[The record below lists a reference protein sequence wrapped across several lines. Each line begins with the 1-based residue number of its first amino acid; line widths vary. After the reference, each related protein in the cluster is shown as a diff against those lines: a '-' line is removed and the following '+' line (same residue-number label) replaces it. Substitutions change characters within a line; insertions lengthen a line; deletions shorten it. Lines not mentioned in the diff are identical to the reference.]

1 MKCLNDFLNL
11 DGFIFDDEYNSICL
25 DRDHFTPGYLT
36 ALAGFIKAHNV
47 PEREFHA
54 SDEQI
59 SYLRTIGFHRELWQ
73 IGDNIN
79 RVNCG
84 RTYSPLTPLKS
95 PGEVDLANT
104 TINNCIRELVNHE
117 KSEGIASLLRVVGE
131 LHDNV
136 WSHGKSTG
144 FSMAQRTKIPNT
156 NGMDHYIEFALAD
169 KGLGFLEELKRA
181 RIEIKDHQSAIEWCI
196 QEGNSSKLKNKSEDD
211 WTQRLPDDLI
221 GGDPM
226 MGFGGEVPE
235 NNHQGLGLAHLI
247 KLIIDY
253 KGELQLCTGNALL
266 LIDSS
271 GKRSYKILK
280 NEWKGV
286 AISCRFK
293 MSELRQSI
301 KKNTLEDSARK
312 HIIMERLR
320 GVKNDQS
327 I

>member
-1 MKCLNDFLNL
+1 MSVR
-11 DGFIFDDEYNSICL
+11 G
-25 DRDHFTPGYLT
+25 
-36 ALAGFIKAHNV
+36 
-47 PEREFHA
+47 
-54 SDEQI
+54 
-59 SYLRTIGFHRELWQ
+59 
-73 IGDNIN
+73 
-79 RVNCG
+79 
-84 RTYSPLTPLKS
+84 
-95 PGEVDLANT
+95 
-104 TINNCIRELVNHE
+104 
-117 KSEGIASLLRVVGE
+117 
-131 LHDNV
+131 
-136 WSHGKSTG
+136 
-144 FSMAQRTKIPNT
+144 
-156 NGMDHYIEFALAD
+156 
-169 KGLGFLEELKRA
+169 
-181 RIEIKDHQSAIEWCI
+181 
-196 QEGNSSKLKNKSEDD
+196 
-211 WTQRLPDDLI
+211 
-221 GGDPM
+221 
-226 MGFGGEVPE
+226 E

-312 HIIMERLR
+312 HIMMERLR